1 MQLGAIMKTRF
12 VVLAGTI
19 VAMTTAVLPAH
30 ASDAQLGK
38 ITHVLGMS
46 NGAVLFSTDGSRGAR
61 PACSGA
67 GLDARW
73 AINAST
79 LVGQSQLS
87 AFLTA
92 YTLKKR
98 IYIHGSGVCSIWAD
112 TETVDYFEIED

>member
-1 MQLGAIMKTRF
+1 MKNKF
-12 VVLAGTI
+12 VALAGAI
-19 VAMTTAVLPAH
+19 VAMTAAAVPAH
-30 ASDAQLGK
+30 ASDAQLGV
-38 ITHVLGMS
+38 ISHVLGMS
-46 NGAVLFSTDGSRGAR
+46 NGAVLFSTNGSRGPR

-67 GLDARW
+67 GLDARY

-87 AFLTA
+87 AFMTA

-98 IYIHGSGVCSIWAD
+98 IFIRGTGTCSIWPD